1 MGTYRGERGDH
12 VRQQRFFSEAAEVS
26 PRKRNWK
33 QRARSACALMSVQ
46 EVVTKSADREG
57 QFRELG

>member
-33 QRARSACALMSVQ
+33 QRARSACAPMSVQ

-57 QFRELG
+57 